1 MKLSTTL
8 LLMMLLPLS
17 VFGQGITIQG
27 TVIDDSDGTPMTGVT
42 VSVEGTSKTTAT
54 DFDGQYVIN
63 ADGAGTLVFTFVGM
77 TPEKRK
83 FTGSTTINVRMRYH
97 KD

>member
-1 MKLSTTL
+1 MKFKFTL
-8 LLMMLLPLS
+8 LLMLLLPLLMH
-17 VFGQGITIQG
+17 GQGITIQG
-27 TVIDDSDGTPMTGVT
+27 TVIDDSDGTPMPGVT

-77 TPEKRK
+77 TPERRQ
-83 FTGSTTINVRMRYH
+83 FTG
-97 KD
+97 